1 MRTLTKLKRRIHPL
15 APAAVCGTLAVYAL
29 VDGNL
34 SNALAGVACIGI
46 ATTDEMTA
54 LLDQLAHAETVGE
67 HGE

>member
-1 MRTLTKLKRRIHPL
+1 M
-15 APAAVCGTLAVYAL
+15 
-29 VDGNL
+29 
-34 SNALAGVACIGI
+34 AGDAI